1 MRGLNKIKRGLPKAL
16 AVGTEFVA
24 FGWGGIIQGQ
34 TEPESKPHSHARF
47 DLCRLHYLCAIPPVY
62 DTGSSNSALDT
73 DDYYLNCFPPDYIFQ
88 DKVMEN
94 KMRRM
99 LLRAQTLLWN

>member
-73 DDYYLNCFPPDYIFQ
+73 DDYFQ
-88 DKVMEN
+88 TAVHQ
-94 KMRRM
+94 
-99 LLRAQTLLWN
+99 LLKIRQQQTSLIA